1 MRRVLVTLSPRLY
14 RESVALSIQ
23 WARPDLEVRA
33 VAPEDADLE
42 LAGWRPHLLV
52 HDDTAPIPDGA
63 LERVRCRVELSYS
76 DAADARVVVGGAEAG
91 PLRDISTEGLLRVV
105 AVATKKRNSSRRS

>member
-33 VAPEDADLE
+33 AAPEDADLE

-52 HDDTAPIPDGA
+52 HDDTAPIPKWVLDA
-63 LERVRCRVELSYS
+63 VRCRVEISYS
-76 DAADARVVVGGAEAG
+76 DGNLARVVAGDAEVGT
-91 PLRDISTEGLLRVV
+91 LRDISTEDLLRTVTTV
-105 AVATKKRNSSRRS
+105 AKWTSRRS

>member
-33 VAPEDADLE
+33 VAPKDADLE

-52 HDDTAPIPDGA
+52 HDDTAPIPSRA

-76 DAADARVVVGGAEAG
+76 DGMDGQVVAGGEVSRV
-91 PLRDISTEGLLRVV
+91 RDISTEDLLRTVTTV
-105 AVATKKRNSSRRS
+105 AKWTSRRS